1 MPNSGNFNNDQI
13 NQNVQQNL
21 PHRGTLSYENLSSV
35 PSGGANSTTTTP
47 LYFHPQ
53 ITHENSHPN
62 ALTSQQINAVAHHQL
77 TFASIHQ
84 KSNQG
89 LHLTQS
95 ESNHQE
101 SFGGSSV
108 ARVCAIS
115 GGVLSSSTTSL
126 EETHNTAVPQPPGAR
141 NVNGNNLNNE
151 QSTDQPLPEG
161 WDMGR
166 DYDGKIYFI
175 DHRSQTTTWVDPR
188 DRYAAIIMIL
198 YKMKKY
204 TLLSIIRTQ
213 FLLHPKRLFW
223 EINFPRKHIFE

>member
-1 MPNSGNFNNDQI
+1 MPQSGNFNNDQI
-13 NQNVQQNL
+13 SQNVQQNL

-35 PSGGANSTTTTP
+35 PSGGANSTTTP

-53 ITHENSHPN
+53 NTHENSHPSV
-62 ALTSQQINAVAHHQL
+62 LTTQQINAVAHHQL

-84 KSNQG
+84 KSNQA
-89 LHLTQS
+89 LNLIQS
-95 ESNHQE
+95 ESNHHE
-101 SFGGSSV
+101 TFGNLSSGGG
-108 ARVCAIS
+108 RVGAIS

-126 EETHNTAVPQPPGAR
+126 EETHNTAGPQPGPR

-151 QSTDQPLPEG
+151 QSIDQPLPEG

-188 DRYAAIIMIL
+188 DGYAAIIIIL
-198 YKMKKY
+198 YQLEKY

-213 FLLHPKRLFW
+213 FLYT
-223 EINFPRKHIFE
+223 RKDYLVR